1 MGPKWIGKNIYIY
14 IYIYIY
20 QYNVDIL
27 PYAKMDT
34 KIK

>member
-1 MGPKWIGKNIYIY
+1 MGPKWIGKKK

>member
-1 MGPKWIGKNIYIY
+1 MGPKWIGKKKY

>member
-1 MGPKWIGKNIYIY
+1 MGPKWIGKKKN

>member
-1 MGPKWIGKNIYIY
+1 MGPKWIGKNIY

>member
-1 MGPKWIGKNIYIY
+1 MGPKLIGKN